1 MVANGA
7 STSTV
12 TVYVRD
18 AHGNLLGA
26 SAGPVTLATTLGSLG
41 AVTDHDD
48 GTYTATLTTG
58 TITGSAVVTGTLDGA
73 AIQDSAAV
81 QFVAGPPSP
90 TTTTIA
96 ADSTSMVANGS
107 SSSTITVEVRDAHG
121 NLVGASA
128 GPVTLATT
136 LGSLG
141 AVTDHDDG
149 TYTATLTTGTVT
161 GTAVVTG
168 TLNGAAI
175 QDSAVVQ
182 FAAGPP
188 DTNNTTTIAANPT
201 TIGTSLSNTAS
212 TGDLQIAVVRVL
224 PDTSTITVT
233 VRDSNGN
240 LIGASAG
247 TVTLSTTLGSLSAV
261 IDHDD
266 GTYTAVLTAGSTAGT
281 AVITGT
287 LNGTAIADSATVTI
301 QAQ

>member
-1 MVANGA
+1 
-7 STSTV
+7 
-12 TVYVRD
+12 
-18 AHGNLLGA
+18 
-26 SAGPVTLATTLGSLG
+26 
-41 AVTDHDD
+41 
-48 GTYTATLTTG
+48 
-58 TITGSAVVTGTLDGA
+58 
-73 AIQDSAAV
+73 
-81 QFVAGPPSP
+81 GPPSP
-90 TTTTIA
+90 TTTTIT
-96 ADSTSMVANGS
+96 ADSASMVANGS
-107 SSSTITVEVRDAHG
+107 SSSTITVEIRDASG

-168 TLNGAAI
+168 TLNAAAI

-188 DTNNTTTIAANPT
+188 DTNNTTTITANPT

-212 TGDLQIAVVRVL
+212 AGDLQIAAVRVL

-233 VRDSNGN
+233 VRDANGN
-240 LIGASAG
+240 LLGASAG

-261 IDHDD
+261 VDHND
-266 GTYTAVLTAGSTAGT
+266 GTYTATLTAGTTAGT
-281 AVITGT
+281 ATVTGS
-287 LNGTAIADSATVTI
+287 LNGVAIADTATVTI